1 MTATPQDD
9 WSPAD
14 HPYAIAVSEA
24 QWWLHMVELSRLRIR
39 RGEERWTQPFSS
51 EQIDA
56 RVVIL
61 ALRQLLAA
69 EQLEQLSL
77 KALDID
83 PTVGH
88 TLKAARDR
96 FEDALPGIKHMRDAL
111 THFEDWSRGEG
122 RGEPQRSRRGAGE
135 ELRDIARTFSGFGY
149 DSRAGTITLGPYKI
163 GVETASRA
171 AHMLCEAIY
180 AAARE
185 VDKKTAA
192 DLRAKAVRILIDAGV
207 QHAMADRLLPL
218 YYGFDLRLQLST
230 DIEALDGRAELA
242 RQVTTA
248 LASARIRLMSSSH
261 PQAQDIAERLAR
273 GESLYVRPSG
283 PPTPHSHIS

>member
-1 MTATPQDD
+1 
-9 WSPAD
+9 
-14 HPYAIAVSEA
+14 
-24 QWWLHMVELSRLRIR
+24 MVELSRLRIR

-111 THFEDWSRGEG
+111 THFEDWSRVRDALTHFEDWSRGEG

-135 ELRDIARTFSGFGY
+135 DLRDIARTFSGFGY

-192 DLRAKAVRILIDAGV
+192 DLRVKAVRILTDAGV
-207 QHAMADRLLPL
+207 KHALADALLPL
-218 YYGFDLRLQLST
+218 YYGLIS
-230 DIEALDGRAELA
+230 G
-242 RQVTTA
+242 
-248 LASARIRLMSSSH
+248 SSCPRTSK
-261 PQAQDIAERLAR
+261 P
-273 GESLYVRPSG
+273 
-283 PPTPHSHIS
+283 